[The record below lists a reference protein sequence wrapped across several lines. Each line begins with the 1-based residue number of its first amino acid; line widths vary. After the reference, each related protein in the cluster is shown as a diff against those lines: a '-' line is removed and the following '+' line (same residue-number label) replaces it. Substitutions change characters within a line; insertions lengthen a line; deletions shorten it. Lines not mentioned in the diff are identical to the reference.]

1 MRAEIKLPEE
11 VAMYSAKTA
20 GATTS
25 FSERYYIEQ
34 IRKGNIPIMRIGKS
48 VRILRDDLLAF
59 LNSQSKDQIEA

>member
-20 GATTS
+20 GTATS

-34 IRKGNIPIMRIGKS
+34 IRRGNIPIVKIGRS
-48 VRILRDDLLAF
+48 VRILRTDLLIF
-59 LNSQSKDQIEA
+59 LNSQSEDKIKT